1 MWLFIVAP
9 VVGGSLAA
17 LAHRA
22 PFFTKEASPIGFA
35 STQNWRISK
44 RSDAPRQDW
53 QNGESMRI
61 LLCST
66 GLAGHFNPL
75 VPFVDAARERGD
87 EVFVVVP
94 PSLAASVNELGVA
107 HYLSDP
113 PDPTK
118 SRELWR
124 RAARLSHSQAA
135 RLLDGEF
142 FGRLSTDA
150 MIATVESACDAFQP
164 NLILREP
171 CAYAGA
177 VVAKR
182 RSIEHAQVAI
192 STARTEWSVI
202 GLVASIL
209 EDFEGGME
217 PVLREARYLSRLP
230 TSLDPSPFP
239 RTLRYRE
246 NSVPEVVQPGR
257 WAEGNRPLIYLTFG
271 TVAGG
276 LDTAESAF
284 RWAIDAVSGLD
295 VRVLVTTGTGFNRR
309 ALGAIPKNVVVESW
323 VPQASVFPFASM
335 VLCHGGSG
343 TTYGALAAGLPIVF
357 VPMFADQ
364 RTNAQLIAVAGAG
377 IVVDVGSKSEPGF
390 RAIEASDVPR
400 IRAAVLEVLAKS
412 SYPLAAQVIAEE
424 INATGS
430 ARACLDELSSR

>member
-1 MWLFIVAP
+1 
-9 VVGGSLAA
+9 
-17 LAHRA
+17 
-22 PFFTKEASPIGFA
+22 
-35 STQNWRISK
+35 
-44 RSDAPRQDW
+44 
-53 QNGESMRI
+53 MR
-61 LLCST
+61 LLICST

-75 VPFVDAARERGD
+75 VPFIHAARERGD
-87 EVFVVVP
+87 ELFVVVP
-94 PSLAASVNELGVA
+94 PSLANEVDDLGVT

-118 SRELWR
+118 SKDLWR
-124 RAARLSHSQAA
+124 RAARLPHAQAA

-142 FGRLSTDA
+142 FGRVSTEA
-150 MIATVESACDAFQP
+150 MLETVESACDVFQP
-164 NLILREP
+164 DLILREP

-182 RSIEHAQVAI
+182 RGVAHAQVAI

-202 GLVASIL
+202 GLVASTL
-209 EDFEGGME
+209 DDFEDGME
-217 PVLREARYLSRLP
+217 QVLRETRYLSRLP

-239 RTLRYRE
+239 HTLRYRGDE
-246 NSVPEVVQPGR
+246 VPELAEPGR
-257 WAEGNRPLIYLTFG
+257 WSQGSGPLIYLTFG
-271 TVAGG
+271 SVAGG
-276 LDTAESAF
+276 LGTARSAF
-284 RWAIDAVSGLD
+284 GFAIEAVAGLD
-295 VRVLVTTGTGFNRR
+295 ARVLVTTGRGFDRR
-309 ALGAIPKNVVVESW
+309 LLADVPSNVFVESW

-364 RTNAQLIAVAGAG
+364 RTNARLITVAGAG
-377 IVVDVGSKSEPGF
+377 VIVEVGSKSEPGF

-424 INATGS
+424 IASTGS
-430 ARACLDELSSR
+430 ARDCLEELCAR

>member
-1 MWLFIVAP
+1 
-9 VVGGSLAA
+9 
-17 LAHRA
+17 
-22 PFFTKEASPIGFA
+22 
-35 STQNWRISK
+35 
-44 RSDAPRQDW
+44 
-53 QNGESMRI
+53 MRI

-75 VPFVDAARERGD
+75 VPFCEAARERGD

-94 PSLAASVNELGVA
+94 PSLASVVEVLGVA

-118 SRELWR
+118 SKELWR
-124 RAARLSHSQAA
+124 RAARLPHAQAA

-142 FGRLSTDA
+142 FGRLSTEA
-150 MIATVESACDAFQP
+150 MLETVESACDTFAP
-164 NLILREP
+164 DLILREP

-177 VVAKR
+177 VVATR

-202 GLVASIL
+202 ELVASIL
-209 EDFEGGME
+209 EDFEGDMAD
-217 PVLREARYLSRLP
+217 VLRQTRYLSRLP
-230 TSLDPSPFP
+230 SSLDPSPFP

-246 NSVPEVVQPGR
+246 NTVPEVVRPSR
-257 WAEGNRPLIYLTFG
+257 WAEGSGPLIYLTFG

-284 RWAIDAVSGLD
+284 RRAIEAVSGLD
-295 VRVLVTTGTGFNRR
+295 VRVLVTTGTGFNPR
-309 ALGAIPKNVVVESW
+309 ALGAVPANVVVESW

-364 RTNAQLIAVAGAG
+364 RTNARLIAVAGAG
-377 IVVDVGSKSEPGF
+377 IVIDVGSKSEPGF
-390 RAIEASDVPR
+390 RAIEATDVPR

-424 INATGS
+424 ISATGS
-430 ARACLDELSSR
+430 ARDCLDELSSL

>member
-1 MWLFIVAP
+1 
-9 VVGGSLAA
+9 
-17 LAHRA
+17 
-22 PFFTKEASPIGFA
+22 
-35 STQNWRISK
+35 
-44 RSDAPRQDW
+44 
-53 QNGESMRI
+53 MRI

-75 VPFVDAARERGD
+75 VPFIDAARDRGD

-94 PSLAASVNELGVA
+94 PSLTSDVEKLGVA

-113 PDPTK
+113 PDPTR

-124 RAARLSHSQAA
+124 RAARLRHDLAA

-142 FGRLSTDA
+142 FGRLSTEA
-150 MIATVESACDAFQP
+150 MLETVESACDTFHP
-164 NLILREP
+164 DLILREP

-177 VVAKR
+177 VVAQR

-202 GLVASIL
+202 GLVGPIL
-209 EDFEGGME
+209 EDFEKGME
-217 PVLREARYLSRLP
+217 EVLRQTRYLSRLP

-246 NSVPEVVQPGR
+246 DAMPDVVAPGR
-257 WAEGNRPLIYLTFG
+257 WAEGSGPLIYLTFG
-271 TVAGG
+271 SVAGG
-276 LDTAESAF
+276 LGTARLTF
-284 RWAIDAVSGLD
+284 RYAIDALTGLD
-295 VRVLVTTGTGFNRR
+295 ARVLVTTGLGFDRR
-309 ALGAIPKNVVVESW
+309 LLGEVPPNVVVESW
-323 VPQASVFPFASM
+323 VPQASVFPYASL

-364 RTNAQLIAVAGAG
+364 RTNARLIAVAGAG
-377 IVVDVGSKSEPGF
+377 VVVDVGSKSEPGF

-400 IRAAVLEVLAKS
+400 IRAAVIEVLAKS

-424 INATGS
+424 ISATGS
-430 ARACLDELSSR
+430 ARACLDTLSSR